1 MLWPSKTLKSK
12 EQIKTKI
19 SEASHRKQTSTLL
32 ILVLLD
38 YVQNIQAAW
47 CGRLVPSA
55 SRYWQMHQ
63 QISSN
68 SKPHESFSTEVP
80 SEPMTILP
88 ACHRNMSLAQTKNT
102 VIIISLHTL
111 HIYMFKTNH
120 LFASL
125 FRRLFAVMGVAP
137 VNRTNFLVRSGLGQ
151 VVPCQ
156 GSWKP
161 TATWPTNP
169 KMPPLHKAISGAT
182 YRWIWD
188 TEIQHHVLI
197 FWESWR
203 ISLREHLDA
212 LGYFRLLALDYEAR
226 TNCAGRPPIWKNSLG
241 MKLGNTVSNWTGPL
255 TFLHWTIE
263 KQSLQ
268 WGPNHQTSDA
278 SFI

>member
-1 MLWPSKTLKSK
+1 MLWPGRTLKSK

-47 CGRLVPSA
+47 SVAWCQVQIDTDKCTSKFPQTA
-55 SRYWQMHQ
+55 SHMNLSQ
-63 QISSN
+63 QKYQANPWLYFLRVIGTWVWP
-68 SKPHESFSTEVP
+68 KQ
-80 SEPMTILP
+80 
-88 ACHRNMSLAQTKNT
+88 R
-102 VIIISLHTL
+102 IIISSHTL

-137 VNRTNFLVRSGLGQ
+137 VNRKNFLVRSGLGQ

-188 TEIQHHVLI
+188 TKIQHHVLI

-203 ISLREHLDA
+203 ISLRGHLDA

-226 TNCAGRPPIWKNSLG
+226 TNCAGR
-241 MKLGNTVSNWTGPL
+241 
-255 TFLHWTIE
+255 
-263 KQSLQ
+263 LQ
-268 WGPNHQTSDA
+268 FGKTLSGWN
-278 SFI
+278 